1 MQKIQVIGRLG
12 KDPELRE
19 VGESKVVNF
28 SVATT
33 EKGFTR
39 QDGTKVEDH
48 TEWFNCTAWN
58 RLADVIA
65 KYLKQ
70 GDLIYIEG
78 KNRTRKY
85 DNNGVEMKATDV
97 IVNQM
102 EMLGSKGG
110 GQNEAPQQE
119 SQQEE
124 DDLPF

>member
-1 MQKIQVIGRLG
+1 MQKVQVIGRLG

-28 SVATT
+28 SIATT

-78 KNRTRKY
+78 KNRTRSY
-85 DNNGVEMKATDV
+85 DKDGETRYVTDV
-97 IVNQM
+97 IVSQM

-110 GQNEAPQQE
+110 GQSEAPQQE
-119 SQQEE
+119 PQQEE

>member
-19 VGESKVVNF
+19 VGDSKVVNF

-58 RLADVIA
+58 RLAEVIA

-85 DNNGVEMKATDV
+85 ENNGVEMKTTDV
-97 IVNQM
+97 IVSQM

-110 GQNEAPQQE
+110 GPSEAPQQDP
-119 SQQEE
+119 QQEE